1 MQRVFPYHG
10 NLFSLLSSEQMQH
23 SISDARIII
32 ILSSPIC
39 EPISG
44 KPIELPTV
52 FILFVLSNSLIP
64 FSDTNLTISAPTK
77 PKQPIK
83 KGLLQAAQ
91 FIEHQLNS
99 RQPDSIKSNTLS
111 RSLIP
116 KVHTSL
122 FQPSAMLQFERTQ
135 TSLIMV
141 LYLIRITFWR
151 QAIWIFTNMPFQAS
165 RQIDL
170 ATSL

>member
-1 MQRVFPYHG
+1 MPHFFDATGLPYHG

-44 KPIELPTV
+44 KPIELPTL
-52 FILFVLSNSLIP
+52 FILFVLSNCLIP
-64 FSDTNLTISAPTK
+64 FSDTNLTISAPTQ

-99 RQPDSIKSNTLS
+99 RQPDFIKSNTLS
-111 RSLIP
+111 RSLVP
-116 KVHTSL
+116 KSAHFSFSTFCFNSKEL
-122 FQPSAMLQFERTQ
+122 KPPS
-135 TSLIMV
+135 S
-141 LYLIRITFWR
+141 W
-151 QAIWIFTNMPFQAS
+151 S
-165 RQIDL
+165 
-170 ATSL
+170 

>member
-116 KVHTSL
+116 K
-122 FQPSAMLQFERTQ
+122 SAHFSFSTFCHA
-135 TSLIMV
+135 S
-141 LYLIRITFWR
+141 IRKNSNLPHHGLVSHKDNFLASSNLDLHKH
-151 QAIWIFTNMPFQAS
+151 AISSISTN
-165 RQIDL
+165 
-170 ATSL
+170 